1 MGVKPPKALTILGRP
16 FRLRM
21 RTAKTMKDAAG
32 LCRIGEG
39 YIDILRGQRPFDEAD
54 TILHEVLHAIRY
66 CQGREDG
73 GEVEEDYVRSLA
85 TGLIGVLQDN
95 PEFAAWLCSPHKDPP
110 P

>member
-1 MGVKPPKALTILGRP
+1 MKPPKSITILGRP
-16 FRLRM
+16 FRFRKRRASSM
-21 RTAKTMKDAAG
+21 PEAAG
-32 LCRIGEG
+32 LCHRGDG
-39 YIDILRGQRPFDEAD
+39 LIDIQAGQRPFDEAD
-54 TILHEVLHAIRY
+54 TILHEVFHAIRY

-73 GEVEEDYVRSLA
+73 GETEEDYVRSLA